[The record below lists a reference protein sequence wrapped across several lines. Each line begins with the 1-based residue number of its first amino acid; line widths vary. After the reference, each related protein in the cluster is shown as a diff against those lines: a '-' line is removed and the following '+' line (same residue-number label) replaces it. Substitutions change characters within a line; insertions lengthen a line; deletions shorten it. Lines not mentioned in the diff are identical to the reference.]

1 MNLAIFDSSVLVTL
15 AQKDSFRVLERIDP
29 AFRKTVTDIVEG
41 EMTAAPEK
49 YVAATERY
57 RAARDSGLL
66 ACEEIAP
73 GSPEYDEYMRLRATR
88 KNPLGNRGED
98 SCIALAITRP
108 GSVVYM
114 DDGAGSNRARRE
126 LGDPARVRS
135 SGDI

>member
-49 YVAATERY
+49 YVAATER
-57 RAARDSGLL
+57 
-66 ACEEIAP
+66 
-73 GSPEYDEYMRLRATR
+73 
-88 KNPLGNRGED
+88 
-98 SCIALAITRP
+98 
-108 GSVVYM
+108 VVYM

>member
-1 MNLAIFDSSVLVTL
+1 MSLAIFDSSVLVTM
-15 AQKDSFRVLERIDP
+15 AQTDTFYVLGRIDP
-29 AFRKTVTDIVEG
+29 ALRKTVTDVVDA

-57 RAARDSGLL
+57 MAARGGGLL
-66 ACEEIAP
+66 AREEIVP
-73 GSPEYDEYMRLRATR
+73 GSPAYDEYMRLRSTR

-98 SCIALAITRP
+98 SCIALALTRP

-114 DDGAGSNRARRE
+114 DDGSGSNRARRE

-135 SGDI
+135 SVDI